1 MEFFHNVT
9 QQLWALLDV
18 IIACILAGTIGY
30 EREVHKKPAGFRT
43 HMIVGGSSALLV
55 GLAGASIRIYRPEF
69 GDILDVDPIRI
80 IQAIIIG
87 ISFIGA
93 GTILKSRDEK
103 DVSFLTTSAT
113 ILFSSGLGICVALHQ
128 YILAVGV
135 TLLVVLINNVF
146 RVFKPKDNTLDKN
159 TRQ

>member
-1 MEFFHNVT
+1 MDLFHNTT
-9 QQLWALLDV
+9 QQLWVLLDV
-18 IIACILAGTIGY
+18 FIACLLAGAVGY
-30 EREVHKKPAGFRT
+30 EREVHHKPAGFRT

-55 GLAGASIRIYRPEF
+55 ALAGVSIREYKPEF
-69 GDILDVDPIRI
+69 QEMLDVDPIRI

-93 GTILKSRDEK
+93 GTILKSRNEN

-128 YILAVGV
+128 YVLAVGV
-135 TLLVVLINNVF
+135 TLLVILINNVF
-146 RVFKPKDNTLDKN
+146 RILKP
-159 TRQ
+159 

>member
-1 MEFFHNVT
+1 MYFFQNVDE
-9 QQLWALLDV
+9 QLWILLDV
-18 IIACILAGTIGY
+18 FIACLLAGIIGY

-43 HMIVGGSSALLV
+43 HMIVGGASALLV
-55 GLAGASIRIYRPEF
+55 RIASVSVDRYMEEF
-69 GDILDVDPIRI
+69 NEVLEFDPIRI

-93 GTILKSRDEK
+93 GTILKSKDAK

-113 ILFSSGLGICVALHQ
+113 ILFSSSLGICVALQQ
-128 YILAVGV
+128 YILALGV

-146 RVFKPKDNTLDKN
+146 SIFKPSRKS
-159 TRQ
+159 